1 MSKGS
6 APAEERWKRGKMRTA
21 TSYLAACCLVLAA
34 TLCACGPV
42 EDENVGHRSK
52 RAAPSV
58 ADRKACQ
65 PGDVQPARRVDTTQR
80 LSDLRAA
87 MVNQSLDAFIV
98 LSDDAHGSEYPSPRD
113 KRRGFISGFTG
124 SAGYAAVTGTQAAMW
139 TDGRYFLEA
148 DDALDCN
155 WIFMRMGEKDVPTL
169 IEWLVSVLDASN
181 VVGADP
187 FLVPNSKWLSYESAL
202 KKANI
207 TLKNVTANPV
217 DIAWGADQPM
227 PPMSNISALE
237 YKYTGETWKQKVL
250 DIRAAMISRRLFG
263 AYVVTS
269 LDEIAWLFNIR
280 GSDIDYNPFFISYAI
295 IEVYEQTNANR
306 TRLYIYDKARRLT
319 MNPNDSE
326 TRHKLHEHLNTGAD
340 GQCQTGEMFCVEVVD
355 YVPEDVTKAVQAVV
369 NDDVNN
375 KVWVTHLCNY
385 AIYGV
390 IPEAQ
395 RVQERSMIALSKA
408 QKNEVERKGMENAY
422 NRDSAVLIEFLAKI
436 EQDVKSG
443 KRWTEVSAAMD
454 LKNMRFAAALN
465 RGLSFP
471 SISGV
476 GPNGAI
482 IHYRP
487 ANDTDRPITTTETY
501 LLDSGGQYLDGTT
514 DVTRTMHYGQPSAYV
529 MECYTRVLMGAIDL
543 AVMVWPEG
551 LYGRQID
558 MAARAPLWSVG
569 LEYRHGTGHGI
580 GAYLSVHEGPGRI
593 SLYHEP
599 TVNDETLYAYMFF
612 SDEPGYYEPGRFGIR
627 LETVVM
633 VEPTNTTHKFGDKQF
648 LRFKPI
654 TLVPFEPNLIDYSL
668 LSKRQI
674 EWLSDYHKLTQET
687 IKPLLTTTLA
697 KDWLKAR
704 TNSFTDHSTSA
715 AHNTPVTMAM
725 LVMAIASA
733 LTFRKS
739 PVCLT

>member
-1 MSKGS
+1 
-6 APAEERWKRGKMRTA
+6 MRTRA
-21 TSYLAACCLVLAA
+21 FYLAACCIVFAA
-34 TLCACGPV
+34 TLSACGPV
-42 EDENVGHRSK
+42 GDENVGHRSK
-52 RAAPSV
+52 RAAPSL
-58 ADRKACQ
+58 ADRKACR

-98 LSDDAHGSEYPSPRD
+98 LSDDAHGSEYPSARD
-113 KRRGFISGFTG
+113 MRRGFISGFTG

-155 WIFMRMGEKDVPTL
+155 WILMRMGIKDVPTL
-169 IEWLVSVLDASN
+169 TEWMVSVLNASN

-187 FLVPNSKWLSYESAL
+187 FLVPNSNWLSVESDL
-202 KKANI
+202 KKGNI
-207 TLKNVTANPV
+207 TLTDVTANPV
-217 DIAWGADQPM
+217 DIAWGADQPK

-237 YKYTGETWKQKVL
+237 IEFTGTTWEEKVS

-280 GSDIDYNPFFISYAI
+280 GSDIDFNPFFVSYAI
-295 IEVYEQTNANR
+295 IEVYEQNNADKI
-306 TRLYIYDKARRLT
+306 RLYIYDKARRLT
-319 MNPNDSE
+319 MDPSDSE
-326 TRHKLHEHLNTGAD
+326 TRHKLHEHLNTSAD
-340 GQCQTGEMFCVEVVD
+340 GQCQAKETFCVEVVD
-355 YVPEDVTKAVQAVV
+355 YVPENVTGAVQAVV
-369 NDDVNN
+369 NNDVNN

-436 EQDVKSG
+436 EQDVKSE

-454 LKNMRFAAALN
+454 LKNMRFAAEFN

-482 IHYRP
+482 IHYQP

-529 MECYTRVLMGAIDL
+529 IECYTRVLMGAIDL

-612 SDEPGYYEPGRFGIR
+612 SDEPGYYEPGQFGIR

-674 EWLSDYHKLTQET
+674 DWLNDYHKLTQET
-687 IKPLLTTTLA
+687 IEPLLTTALA

-704 TNSFTDHSTSA
+704 TKPFTDHSTSA
-715 AHNTPVTMAM
+715 AHNTPGTMAM
-725 LVMAIASA
+725 LVMAIVSA
-733 LTFRKS
+733 FTFRM
-739 PVCLT
+739 